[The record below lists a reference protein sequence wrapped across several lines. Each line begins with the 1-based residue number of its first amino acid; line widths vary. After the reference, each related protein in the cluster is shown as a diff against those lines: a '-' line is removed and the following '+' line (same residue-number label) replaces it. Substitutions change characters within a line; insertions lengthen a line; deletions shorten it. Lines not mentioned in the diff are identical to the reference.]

1 MRTKRVRDPYAPPKP
16 KSADQALNS
25 LMKLCARSEKST
37 GDARRLMSR
46 WGVEPSEQETVLA
59 QLMQHRFI
67 DDERYATAFI
77 REKSRLNG
85 WGERKIV
92 MELKRKGV
100 AMEIIE
106 ERMEEAEESD
116 AEQMEARLKDMI
128 NKRLRTIKYKDTKQ
142 LREKLFRYGASLG
155 YNFSQVYSAIE
166 EATSNIN
173 DKEEEEDNETDYE
186 EPYDTIY
193 LGGND
198 AANE

>member
-25 LMKLCARSEKST
+25 LMRLCARSEKST

-46 WGVEPSEQETVLA
+46 WGVEPSEQEAVLA
-59 QLMQHRFI
+59 QLMQHKFI

-106 ERMEEAEESD
+106 ERMEALDEGDEE
-116 AEQMEARLKDMI
+116 QTRIRLNNMI
-128 NKRLRTIKYKDTKQ
+128 AKKLRTIKYKDTKQ

-155 YNFSQVYSAIE
+155 YSFSQLYSAIE

-173 DKEEEEDNETDYE
+173 DKEEEDNETDYE
-186 EPYDTIY
+186 EPHDTIY
-193 LGGND
+193 LGGNNT
-198 AANE
+198 ANE